1 MANCGKCNSPIT
13 DAEDRCLTCGADIG
27 FPNIRAAEAEQAE
40 LAVRYESVIEV
51 AKRQGGHDALSKFDE
66 SMKKTFAVINVD
78 LRFLDFFLS
87 DAKNLYSTYQLG
99 VKSQTR
105 KAAAAENDRH
115 RVGVEGTLFGAYGEK
130 IRYAALSLDGTGLKS
145 YGEYS
150 IKLREIAIKDRAS
163 LLEENTYDF
172 VDHHGIIAGHSG
184 PPGYRSVWGERHK
197 LAVAKLGASIAPD
210 TKEDGY
216 TRLLLSS
223 GSKRTDDKFIEVH
236 IYGPLDLNAIE
247 SVKGKSNFK
256 KNPERAKAAN
266 AKALLQKAGKSWVE
280 E

>member
-1 MANCGKCNSPIT
+1 MANCANCGSPIT
-13 DAEDRCLTCGADIG
+13 EAEDRCLTCAFSIG
-27 FPNIRAAEAEQAE
+27 FPNVRAAEAEQAA
-40 LAVRYESVIEV
+40 LAIRYESVFEV
-51 AKRQGGHDALSKFDE
+51 AKRQGGHDALIKFDE

-78 LRFLDFFLS
+78 LDFLSFFLS

-115 RVGVEGTLFGAYGEK
+115 RVGVEGTLFGTYGEK

-150 IKLREIAIKDRAS
+150 IKLREIAVKDRAS

-172 VDHHGIIAGHSG
+172 VEHQGIIAGHSS
-184 PPGYRSVWGERHK
+184 PLGYRAVWIERHK
-197 LAVAKLGASIAPD
+197 LAVAKLGEGILHD
-210 TKEDGY
+210 TKEDDHA
-216 TRLLLSS
+216 RLLLSS
-223 GSKRTDDKFIEVH
+223 GSKRTDDEFIEVH
-236 IYGPLDLNAIE
+236 IFGPLDQNAIE
-247 SVKGKSNFK
+247 SVKGKSNFEED
-256 KNPERAKAAN
+256 PERAMSAN
-266 AKALLQKAGKSWVE
+266 AKELLQKAGKSWVE